1 MGMTVGQAG
10 TPADVLTGG
19 AGKDD
24 YVFSAVF
31 DSEVA
36 VTLRDTITDFTQG
49 ADLIDLSAFD
59 AITCGGHDRL
69 ALNG

>member
-1 MGMTVGQAG
+1 MTVGQAG

-59 AITCGGHDRL
+59 AIAGGGHDRL
-69 ALNG
+69 TLNG